1 MTEIN
6 ADVAIK
12 EAIAYIQLTQE
23 FQTLDDAS
31 GAPVAVSFI
40 FPREQSSA
48 ISKLDITLDD
58 KTIRMDIKSMD
69 FGQDYDDIDDPDKFV
84 VIDKESYYQE
94 YNMIPLGNVLPGKK
108 VKAEIHII

>member
-1 MTEIN
+1 M
-6 ADVAIK
+6 
-12 EAIAYIQLTQE
+12 
-23 FQTLDDAS
+23 
-31 GAPVAVSFI
+31 
-40 FPREQSSA
+40 
-48 ISKLDITLDD
+48 DD

-69 FGQDYDDIDDPDKFV
+69 FEQDYDDIDDPDKFV